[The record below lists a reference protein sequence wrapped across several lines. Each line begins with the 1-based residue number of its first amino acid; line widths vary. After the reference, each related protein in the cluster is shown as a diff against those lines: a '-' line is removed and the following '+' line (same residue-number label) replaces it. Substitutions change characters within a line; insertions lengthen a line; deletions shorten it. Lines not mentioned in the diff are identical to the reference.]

1 LKILCVF
8 GRYAYGDPARGEG
21 YEHANFIPA
30 LRALGHEVS
39 LFDCYDRAAYHDF
52 ADLNRRLVETV
63 AATQPDVLFCV
74 LMHYEVWSETLDLIR
89 SATPAALINW
99 GTDDSWKFWQFSRF
113 IAPHFDLCATTDAAA
128 FQAARDLRL
137 ETIIRSQWAAPATN
151 SAEPIPSEDCL
162 YDVTFVGAAYGDRRQ
177 WIDVLRANNIAVP
190 CFGHGWDSGSGVIGS
205 DDVQRIYRQSRI
217 SLNLADS
224 GLQLRGGRL
233 VRSRQIKARTFEVP
247 MTGGFLL
254 TQPSDSLGDYFEVGR
269 EVATFTD
276 QATLMEQVRH
286 YLAHPAERDAMAM
299 AGAKRARA
307 EHSYEARFAPLL
319 AQAIERARQRR
330 PIAWALRPEMIEP
343 AAARHHAGSVA
354 HTLGHMA
361 SRVGSLAFGD
371 YRGPRAARRALYEM
385 SWRLA
390 GARTYSAAGLPG
402 RLFYRES

>member
-63 AATQPDVLFCV
+63 ATTQPDVLFCV
-74 LMHYEVWSETLDLIR
+74 LMHYEVWIETLDLIR
-89 SATPAALINW
+89 SAAPAALINW

-113 IAPHFDLCATTDAAA
+113 MAPHFDLCATTDAAA
-128 FQAARDLRL
+128 FQAARDLGL
-137 ETIIRSQWAAPATN
+137 ETIVRSQWAAPAGH
-151 SAEPIPSEDCL
+151 SADPMPSAACL
-162 YDVTFVGAAYGDRRQ
+162 YDVSFVGAAYGDRKR
-177 WIDVLRANNIAVP
+177 WIDALQAHDIAVV
-190 CFGHGWDSGSGVIGS
+190 CFGHGWGSGVIDS
-205 DDVQRIYRQSRI
+205 DEVPRIYRQSRI

-247 MTGGFLL
+247 IAGGFLL
-254 TQPSDSLGDYFEVGR
+254 TQPSDSLGDYFEDGR
-269 EVATFTD
+269 EVATFTSH
-276 QATLMEQVRH
+276 ATLIEQVRH

-319 AQAIERARQRR
+319 AQAIERAQQRR
-330 PIAWALRPEMIEP
+330 PVAWALHPDMIEP
-343 AAARHHAGSVA
+343 AAARHRAGSLA
-354 HTLGHMA
+354 RTFGRMA
-361 SRVGSLAFGD
+361 SGVGSLAFGNC
-371 YRGPRAARRALYEM
+371 RGPRAARRALYEM

>member
-1 LKILCVF
+1 MKILCVF

-63 AATQPDVLFCV
+63 ATTQPDVLFCV
-74 LMHYEVWSETLDLIR
+74 LMHYEVWIETLDLIR
-89 SATPAALINW
+89 SAAPAALINW

-137 ETIIRSQWAAPATN
+137 ETIVRSQWAAPAGH
-151 SAEPIPSEDCL
+151 SADPMPSAACL
-162 YDVTFVGAAYGDRRQ
+162 YDVSFVGAAYGDRKR
-177 WIDVLRANNIAVP
+177 WIDALQAHDIAVV
-190 CFGHGWDSGSGVIGS
+190 CFGHGWGSGVIDS
-205 DDVQRIYRQSRI
+205 DEVPRIYRQSRI

-247 MTGGFLL
+247 IAGGFLL
-254 TQPSDSLGDYFEVGR
+254 TQPSDSLGDYFEDGR
-269 EVATFTD
+269 EVATFTSH
-276 QATLMEQVRH
+276 ATLIEQVRH

-319 AQAIERARQRR
+319 AQAIERAQQRR
-330 PIAWALRPEMIEP
+330 PVAWALHPDMIEP
-343 AAARHHAGSVA
+343 AAARHRAGSLA
-354 HTLGHMA
+354 RTFGRMA
-361 SRVGSLAFGD
+361 SGVGSLAFGNC
-371 YRGPRAARRALYEM
+371 RGPRAARRALYEM